1 VENRVLYI
9 YRGSEH
15 LNKGLGKMDIINSLI
30 EILKEVS
37 DLQAD
42 NETLKEWN
50 LKLAQTCQQLRGEN
64 RELRLKNYLTTEE

>member
-1 VENRVLYI
+1 
-9 YRGSEH
+9 
-15 LNKGLGKMDIINSLI
+15 MDIINSLI